1 MRVLT
6 FVSILFLLSA
16 CADPATMF
24 AGGLRGWC
32 KTASENCTVHDT
44 N

>member
-6 FVSILFLLSA
+6 FVSVLFLLSA